1 MYSGNVTNSWTSLQP
16 NSQRTP
22 VVFIV
27 EDDESMRESINSL
40 IRSAGWKA
48 KAFGSALD
56 FLSYPRTAGPNCL
69 VLDINLPEFS
79 GLDLQMR
86 VAGERTEM
94 PIIFITGSGDVAM
107 AVRAMKAGAIEF
119 LIKPFGD
126 DVLLEAIQ
134 QAITRSQTTID
145 AAAEMLVLQGRLASL
160 NRRER
165 EVMTLVITGLLN
177 KQVAGEL
184 GLSEITVKAYRGRAM
199 KKMKARSF
207 AELVNM
213 AASLRLVAG

>member
-1 MYSGNVTNSWTSLQP
+1 MYSGNVTNPGTGSPPTSK
-16 NSQRTP
+16 STP

-27 EDDESMRESINSL
+27 EDDELMRESINSL
-40 IRSAGWKA
+40 IRSVGWKA
-48 KAFGSALD
+48 KTFGSALD
-56 FLSYPRTAGPNCL
+56 FLSYPRAVGPNCL
-69 VLDINLPEFS
+69 VLDINLPESS
-79 GLDLQMR
+79 GLDLQKR

-94 PIIFITGSGDVAM
+94 PIIFVTGSGDVPT

-119 LIKPFGD
+119 LIKPFRD

-134 QAITRSQTTID
+134 QAIVSSRATID
-145 AAAEMLVLQGRLASL
+145 AAAEMSDLQGRFVSL
-160 NRRER
+160 NARER

-184 GLSEITVKAYRGRAM
+184 GLSEITIKTYRGRAM

-213 AASLRLVAG
+213 AASLRLMAT

>member
-1 MYSGNVTNSWTSLQP
+1 MYSGNVTNPGTGSPPTSK
-16 NSQRTP
+16 SAP

-27 EDDESMRESINSL
+27 EDDELMRESINSL

-48 KAFGSALD
+48 QTFGSALD
-56 FLSYPRTAGPNCL
+56 FLSYPRADGPNCL
-69 VLDINLPEFS
+69 VLDINLPESS
-79 GLDLQMR
+79 GLDLQKR

-94 PIIFITGSGDVAM
+94 PIIFITGSGDVPM

-134 QAITRSQTTID
+134 QAIVSSRATID
-145 AAAEMLVLQGRLASL
+145 AAAEMRVLQGRFASL
-160 NRRER
+160 NARER

-184 GLSEITVKAYRGRAM
+184 GLSEITIKTYRGRAM

-213 AASLRLVAG
+213 AASLRLMAS